1 MEAEAEV
8 ETSVAYAARQVNL
21 RRSCVAGRC
30 AMGGA
35 AHLSDEVGEGS
46 RAELADAH
54 AYELRLPRRR
64 RVEEERRRRLS
75 GSCTKSARPAHMP
88 DIRAKELVL
97 QMHQAAA
104 MSDRPHVL
112 SGHICLQTC
121 IRKSQVDR
129 LSCSSV
135 SAVPPSWIFHA
146 AEGTMD
152 ASSISRRRSRP
163 R

>member
-21 RRSCVAGRC
+21 RRSCVARRC
-30 AMGGA
+30 AIGGA
-35 AHLSDEVGEGS
+35 AHLTDEVGEGG

-88 DIRAKELVL
+88 DIRAKEGFANAPGGCDERSSTCPLWTHMPPNLHKKESSRSSELL
-97 QMHQAAA
+97 QCKRSTSLLDLPCSRWHNGRQLYLKKTFQA
-104 MSDRPHVL
+104 
-112 SGHICLQTC
+112 
-121 IRKSQVDR
+121 
-129 LSCSSV
+129 
-135 SAVPPSWIFHA
+135 
-146 AEGTMD
+146 
-152 ASSISRRRSRP
+152 
-163 R
+163 